1 MSKPSQPK
9 PFSGAKP
16 RAETALDKTTRA
28 ANEIIEEQNATMD
41 RKTAQ
46 LREARLER
54 DAQAKRDADA
64 TKPKAA
70 RKPASAK
77 SSGKA

>member
-1 MSKPSQPK
+1 MSKPSQPL

-16 RAETALDKTTRA
+16 RAETAMDKTTRA
-28 ANEIIEEQNATMD
+28 ANEIIEEQNATKD

-54 DAQAKRDADA
+54 DAQVKRDAA
-64 TKPKAA
+64 ASKPKAP
-70 RKPASAK
+70 RKASATK
-77 SSGKA
+77 STGKA